1 MEYLKKACTSLFR
14 DYAKECVLDISFP
27 IEGVEFDSLKTSRIV
42 FSKEVW
48 SMIQNIALTT
58 QVDEK
63 EIGFLLYGKEFLPNQ
78 VYLSKIVLSEAP
90 LKSITAEF
98 GKVITEELHQIIDEN
113 LDQRLVVVHGHSHP
127 KISNKYSCFSL
138 GDLSS
143 YVELT
148 ESVLDFKEKNVQLVG
163 CLVLPEGTIDFIY
176 YNPEDEK
183 FYKFDI
189 IEVE

>member
-1 MEYLKKACTSLFR
+1 
-14 DYAKECVLDISFP
+14 
-27 IEGVEFDSLKTSRIV
+27 
-42 FSKEVW
+42 
-48 SMIQNIALTT
+48 MIQNIALTT

-78 VYLSKIVLSEAP
+78 VYLSKIVLSDAP

-98 GKVITEELHQIIDEN
+98 GKEITEELHQIIDEN

-127 KISNKYSCFSL
+127 KISSKYSCFSL

-148 ESVLDFKEKNVQLVG
+148 ESVIDFKEKNVQLVG
-163 CLVLPEGTIDFIY
+163 CLVLPEGTINFIY
-176 YNPEDEK
+176 YNPEDDK